1 MTEEHVAVL
10 MCTYNGAQFLPQ
22 QLESLASQSV
32 ANWSLWVS
40 DDGSFDSTYEIISNF
55 STCSAQ
61 SVTWI
66 NGPKKGFCKNFLS
79 LLAREEINADYY
91 FFSDQDDV
99 WHQNKIARAIDWL
112 KEQPEDKP
120 ALYCSRTHL
129 VDQEGNSLGCSPH
142 FARKP
147 SFANAI
153 VQSIGGGNTMAM
165 NNAMRKILV
174 MMSEEACLRSHDWWA
189 YIVATAVGASVHY
202 DSKPSIDYRQHGSNQ
217 VGSNT
222 GIVARLCRLRL
233 IMSGEFSV
241 WNTWHV
247 KQLEAFEHMFTE
259 NTRRQLLF
267 FKNLKSENIFCRI
280 VAYVQGKFYR
290 QNYLDNIWL
299 FIMVLLRR
307 V

>member
-32 ANWSLWVS
+32 TNWSLWVS
-40 DDGSFDSTYEIISNF
+40 DDGSFDNTREIVNNF
-55 STCSAQ
+55 SARSTQ
-61 SVTWI
+61 VVTWI
-66 NGPKKGFCKNFLS
+66 DGPKEGFCKNFLS
-79 LLAREEINADYY
+79 LLARKEINADYY

-99 WHQNKIARAIDWL
+99 WHQDKIEKAINWL
-112 KEQPEDKP
+112 KVQPEGKP

-129 VDQEGNSLGCSPH
+129 VDQEGNSLGCSP
-142 FARKP
+142 FFSRRP
-147 SFANAI
+147 SFGNAI

-165 NNAMRKILV
+165 NNAMRNILV
-174 MMSEEACLRSHDWWA
+174 MMSEKACLRSHDWWA

-202 DSKPSIDYRQHGSNQ
+202 DSNPSIDYRQHGKNQ

-222 GIVARLCRLRL
+222 GMVARLCRLRL
-233 IMSGEFSV
+233 ILSGEFSA

-247 KQLEAFEHMFTE
+247 RQLEAFEYMLTE
-259 NTRRQLLF
+259 NARRQFFF
-267 FKNLKSENIFCRI
+267 FKNLKSESIFRRI
-280 VAYVQGKFYR
+280 FAYVQGKFYR
-290 QNYLDNIWL
+290 QSFLDNVWL
-299 FIMVLLRR
+299 FIMVLLKR